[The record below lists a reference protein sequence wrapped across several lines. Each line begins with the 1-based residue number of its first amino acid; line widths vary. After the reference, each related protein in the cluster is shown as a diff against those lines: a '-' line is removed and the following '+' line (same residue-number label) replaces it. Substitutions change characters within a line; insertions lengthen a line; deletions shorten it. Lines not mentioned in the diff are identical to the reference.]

1 MTDAIRFILNG
12 ETREVSG
19 LSPTTTV
26 LQYLREHEHLKGTK
40 EGCAEGDCGA
50 CTVLLGEVTGNKVE
64 YKAINACIAFLPTLD
79 GRQVVTVEHLK
90 SADGGLHPVQQA
102 MVECH
107 GSQCGFCTPGFVM
120 SLCALKDNKAE
131 ASDEDIHAAIA
142 GNLCRCTG
150 YRPIVDAA
158 RMAGKAKGGKLDSNV
173 ATLKTLQRRKMFRYE
188 AADGKFF
195 APVTVEELADVVN
208 AYPEA
213 TLLAGGTD
221 VGLWVTKFHKALPV
235 IIYTANV
242 CELQQI
248 RKTATALEIGAAV
261 TYSKAF
267 EELAAYD
274 DSLQELLSRLGSM
287 QIRNSGTIGGNIANG
302 SPIGDGMP
310 PLIALGAQLMLRSVD
325 GVRTI
330 ALEDYFIAYKKQNRK
345 RGEFVEKIIVPRRAK
360 NTPFR
365 VYKISK
371 RFDQDISAVCG
382 AFSLS
387 FKGKM
392 ISEARIVF
400 GGMAATPKRAAAME
414 NSLIGKSWTEETI
427 THAMSL
433 LDQDFT
439 PLSDMRASADYR
451 RTMAQNLLYRFF
463 IETTEPET
471 ATRVYNYGS

>member
-12 ETREVSG
+12 EAREVSG

-26 LQYLREHEHLKGTK
+26 LQYLREHERLKGTK

-50 CTVLLGEVTGNKVE
+50 CTVLLGEMTGNKVV

-79 GRQVVTVEHLK
+79 GRQVMTVEHLK

-120 SLCALKDNKAE
+120 SLCALKDNNAD

-158 RMAGKAKGGKLDSNV
+158 RKAKGGKLDSDLEQ
-173 ATLKTLQRRKMFRYE
+173 LKILQRRKMFRYE
-188 AADGKFF
+188 TAEGKFF
-195 APVTVEELADVVN
+195 APVTVAELAEVVN
-208 AYPEA
+208 AHPEA

-221 VGLWVTKFHKALPV
+221 VGLWVTKFHQSLPV

-242 CELQQI
+242 RDLQQI

-267 EELAAYD
+267 EELAVYD

-302 SPIGDGMP
+302 SPIGDGLP
-310 PLIALGAQLMLRSVD
+310 PLIALRAQLVLRSVE
-325 GVRTI
+325 GVREI
-330 ALEDYFIAYKKQNRK
+330 ALEDYFIAYKKQDRE
-345 RGEFVEKIIVPRRAK
+345 RGEFVEKIIIPRRAK
-360 NTPFR
+360 NTQFR

-387 FKGKM
+387 FKGKT

-400 GGMAATPKRAAAME
+400 GGMAATPKRATAME
-414 NSLIGKSWTEETI
+414 RSLIGKEWTEETV
-427 THAMSL
+427 TQAMSL
-433 LDQDFT
+433 LGQDFT

-451 RTMAQNLLYRFF
+451 RTTAQNLLYRFF

-471 ATRVYNYGS
+471 ATRVYGYGS

>member
-26 LQYLREHEHLKGTK
+26 LQYLREHERLKGTK

-50 CTVLLGEVTGNKVE
+50 CTVLLGEMTGNSVQ

-79 GRQVVTVEHLK
+79 GRQVITVEHLK
-90 SADGGLHPVQQA
+90 SPDGGLHPVQQV

-158 RMAGKAKGGKLDSNV
+158 RKAKCGKLASDV
-173 ATLKTLQRRKMFRYE
+173 ATLKKLQRRKMFYYE
-188 AADGKFF
+188 TAEGKFF
-195 APVTVEELADVVN
+195 APVNVVELAEVVN

-221 VGLWVTKFHKALPV
+221 VGLWVTKFHQSLPV

-242 CELQQI
+242 GELQQI
-248 RKTATALEIGAAV
+248 RKTVTALEIGAAV
-261 TYSKAF
+261 TYSEAF
-267 EELAAYD
+267 DALAAYD

-310 PLIALGAQLMLRSVD
+310 PLIALGTQLVLRSVE
-325 GVRTI
+325 GARTM
-330 ALEDYFIAYKKQNRK
+330 AMEDYFLAYKKQDRK
-345 RGEFVEKIIVPRRAK
+345 RGEFVEKIIIPRREK

-382 AFSLS
+382 AFSLG
-387 FKGKM
+387 FKGKT
-392 ISEARIVF
+392 ISAARIVY
-400 GGMAATPKRAAAME
+400 GGMAATPKRAVAME
-414 NSLIGKSWTEETI
+414 KSLIGKHWTEETV
-427 THAMSL
+427 TQAMSL

-439 PLSDMRASADYR
+439 PLSDMRASAEYR
-451 RTMAQNLLYRFF
+451 RTTAQNLLYRFF

-471 ATRVYNYGS
+471 ATRVYNYGR